1 MASFLAIWVGF
12 AKIRDPSLPHPREAR
27 MEKKCAI
34 CGILLD
40 MPCPAFACPGHR
52 NESVGELCA
61 YCATNERDEVLSLRN
76 LSPSLVSSLEDFE
89 PDLDDE

>member
-1 MASFLAIWVGF
+1 
-12 AKIRDPSLPHPREAR
+12 

-61 YCATNERDEVLSLRN
+61 YCATHERDEVLSLRH

-89 PDLDDE
+89 LDVDDA

>member
-1 MASFLAIWVGF
+1 
-12 AKIRDPSLPHPREAR
+12 
-27 MEKKCAI
+27 
-34 CGILLD
+34 

-61 YCATNERDEVLSLRN
+61 YWATNERDEVLSLRN

-89 PDLDDE
+89 PDLDDA

>member
-1 MASFLAIWVGF
+1 
-12 AKIRDPSLPHPREAR
+12 

-52 NESVGELCA
+52 NESVGEMCA
-61 YCATNERDEVLSLRN
+61 YCATNERAEVLS
-76 LSPSLVSSLEDFE
+76 
-89 PDLDDE
+89 